1 MPPKQNKCEKGKQT
15 CTRFIQYL
23 ARKSQENLAL
33 SAFMLEDDIGRKEIQ
48 QLDFKDRKLLFNP
61 NKNVG
66 VYVENMRKIIF
77 PIVNEKRGMIFRCV
91 LL

>member
-1 MPPKQNKCEKGKQT
+1 
-15 CTRFIQYL
+15 
-23 ARKSQENLAL
+23 
-33 SAFMLEDDIGRKEIQ
+33 MLEDDIGRKEIQ

-91 LL
+91 LLCAIVLKSAKSLPVLE